1 MYYHRT
7 GMPEE
12 SELVLCTVTKIHF
25 TSVFATLDEY
35 ENKSGM
41 IHISE
46 ISPGRIRTIRD
57 YVKEGKKIIC
67 KVVRINRERG
77 HIDLSLRRVNEGQRR
92 EKNELIKKEL
102 KAEKIMDFAAQELKL
117 PPKKLYEDVFQK
129 VQQLYPYLHQCF
141 EEIVTKQFDIK
152 QLKLDPK
159 VEKILET
166 LVLQRMK
173 PPEVEIKGTLT
184 LQTYAPDGVKVLAK
198 TFKEISHENIE
209 IKYLGAGKFSV
220 LIKAKDYD
228 FAEELFEKHIEK
240 QVEAFKEGGGI
251 AEFART

>member
-1 MYYHRT
+1 MYYNRK
-7 GMPEE
+7 GLPEE

-35 ENKSGM
+35 NGKTGM

-46 ISPGRIRTIRD
+46 ISPGRIRTISD

-67 KVVRINRERG
+67 KVIRVNQERG

-102 KAEKIMDFAAQELKL
+102 KAEKIVDFAAQELKL
-117 PPKKLYEDVFQK
+117 QPKKFYQEVFAK
-129 VQQLYPYLHQCF
+129 IEPMYPYMHQCF

-152 QLKLDPK
+152 KLKLDPK
-159 VEKILET
+159 TEEVLHT
-166 LVLQRMK
+166 LITQRMK
-173 PPEVEIKGTLT
+173 PPEVEIKGVLT
-184 LQTYAPDGVKVLAK
+184 LESYEPDGVKKLVDV
-198 TFKEISHENIE
+198 FKKMSHENIE
-209 IKYLGAGKFSV
+209 IKYTGAGKYSV

-228 FAEELFEKHIEK
+228 FAEEIFEKHIEK
-240 QVEAFKEGGGI
+240 QVEAFKKEGGK